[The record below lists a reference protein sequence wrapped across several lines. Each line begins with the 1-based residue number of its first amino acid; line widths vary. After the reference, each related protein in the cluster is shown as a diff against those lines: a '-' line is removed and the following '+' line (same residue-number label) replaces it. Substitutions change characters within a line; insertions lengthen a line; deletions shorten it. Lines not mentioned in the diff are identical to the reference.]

1 MVILHLSDI
10 HFGRDNPE
18 YKVKGVFQNK
28 KQILQELMVSIRDNS
43 IKPDHIIVTGDMA

>member
-18 YKVKGVFQNK
+18 YKVNGKFQNK
-28 KQILQELMVSIRDNS
+28 SRILQELLSSIKNNS
-43 IKPDHIIVTGDMA
+43 MKPDHIIVTGD

>member
-28 KQILQELMVSIRDNS
+28 KQILQELLVSIENNS
-43 IKPDHIIVTGDMA
+43 IKPDTLL